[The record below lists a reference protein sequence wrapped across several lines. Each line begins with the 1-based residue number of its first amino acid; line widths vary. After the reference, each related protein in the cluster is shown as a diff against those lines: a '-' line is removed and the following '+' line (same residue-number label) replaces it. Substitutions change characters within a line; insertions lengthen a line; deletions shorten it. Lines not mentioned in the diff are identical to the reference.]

1 MVSEKILKVFP
12 IISHG
17 NQSSNPISPLTLCSL
32 MMLHMKFDLNN
43 LDVGGTTDAGPF
55 NAHHWN
61 TNTSFE
67 PSARVS

>member
-1 MVSEKILKVFP
+1 
-12 IISHG
+12 
-17 NQSSNPISPLTLCSL
+17 